1 MRMARTAPRPAN
13 DLLFPMKI
21 LGIDIGGSAVKGAP
35 VDTKTGRLL
44 AERHRIATDKK
55 LSPKEMAATLKQLA
69 DHFKWRGPIGVGFP
83 GVIHGPVI
91 ATSANLHK
99 GFCGCDAV
107 KLFSAATGCRVALVN
122 DADAA
127 GLAEAR
133 FGAGRGVTGTVLLLT
148 LGTGV
153 GSALFCGGRL
163 YQNSEMGHLPIRGK
177 SAERFVSSAAKVRRG
192 LSYKEWGKELRDYVH
207 TLENILWPELIIIGG
222 GVSKDHRKFFKHIKP
237 RAKLVPA
244 EFFNEAG
251 IVGAALW
258 AAERR

>member
-1 MRMARTAPRPAN
+1 MRMEPRAVSLVN
-13 DLLFPMKI
+13 HNIYPMKI

-44 AERHRIATDKK
+44 ADRHRIATDKK
-55 LSPKEMAATLKQLA
+55 LSPSEMAKTLKQLT

-83 GVIHGPVI
+83 GVIHGPRI
-91 ATSANLHK
+91 LTSANLHK
-99 GFCGCDAV
+99 DFCGCDAV
-107 KLFSAATGCRVALVN
+107 KIFSKATGCRVALVN

-127 GLAEAR
+127 GLAESH
-133 FGAGRGVTGTVLLLT
+133 FGAGRGVKGTVLLLT

-153 GSALFCGGRL
+153 GSALFCNGRL

-177 SAERFVSSAAKVRRG
+177 SAERFVSSAAKVRRK
-192 LSYKEWGKELRDYVH
+192 LTYKEWGKELRDYVEI
-207 TLENILWPELIIIGG
+207 LENILWPELIIVGG
-222 GVSKDHRKFFKHIKP
+222 GVSKDYKKFFKYIKP
-237 RAKLVPA
+237 RARLVPA

-258 AAERR
+258 AAEQ